1 MINLCYKICNTLKLS
16 ILLAQY
22 FYQHKLLNLPG
33 IGTFH
38 LDAAVTVPDVNDKN
52 FREFAKYI
60 QFTQQ
65 TVAKPD
71 VALIDF
77 IRTHTGKIKPLAESD
92 LESYLADGK
101 LLLNI
106 GKPFHL
112 DGIGT
117 LHKNKLAIYEF
128 TTGEPTTERV
138 GIVSELKESTK
149 SVAEKKTAFDESYS
163 SIESHHTKRKRLLVG
178 TLVVIGLA
186 VILWGGYSL
195 YNNKDKEQPPAEQQV
210 AVAEPN
216 TQSQQPNTT
225 ADTSAQTKPDSVPA
239 PVVNTT
245 APVTAGNIKF
255 ILETAKKKRALYRM
269 NKLNE
274 SPNSYKLETSD
285 SITYYITV
293 TLPALLSDT
302 TRIKDSLDRWYF
314 GEGFHK
320 VRVAQ

>member
-1 MINLCYKICNTLKLS
+1 LKLS

-22 FYQHKLLNLPG
+22 FYQHKQLNLPG

-65 TVAKPD
+65 PIAKPD

-77 IRTHTGKIKPLAESD
+77 IRTHTGKIRPLAESD

-112 DGIGT
+112 EGIGT

-128 TTGEPTTERV
+128 TTGEPTTERID
-138 GIVSELKESTK
+138 IVSELRESTK
-149 SVAEKKTAFDESYS
+149 SAPEKKSAFDEGYS
-163 SIESHHTKRKRLLVG
+163 SIESHHNKRKRLLVG
-178 TLVVIGLA
+178 TIVVIGLA

-195 YNNKDKEQPPAEQQV
+195 YNNKDQTPTEQQ
-210 AVAEPN
+210 AAATPD
-216 TQSQQPNTT
+216 TQSQQTPTT
-225 ADTSAQTKPDSVPA
+225 PADTSAQAKPDSVPA

-245 APVTAGNIKF
+245 PLSTQH
-255 ILETAKKKRALYRM
+255 
-269 NKLNE
+269 
-274 SPNSYKLETSD
+274 
-285 SITYYITV
+285 
-293 TLPALLSDT
+293 LP
-302 TRIKDSLDRWYF
+302 
-314 GEGFHK
+314 
-320 VRVAQ
+320 